1 MSYSLRAVAG
11 KSAAFN
17 GLRKLI
23 AGMEAIASGEGV
35 ARTIDRAVAYV
46 DKSARGE
53 LERKKLTG
61 KAASTAL
68 IKGSRASL
76 SATFQ
81 AYTLAGNFKPGS
93 KAAPAGK
100 PGGHLQW
107 SYYKGFP
114 RHALT
119 RIGKIFT
126 EETGKLLGLSPSR
139 PSGDA

>member
-1 MSYSLRAVAG
+1 MSYSMRAIAG
-11 KSAAFN
+11 KAGAF
-17 GLRKLI
+17 GALRKLI
-23 AGMEAIASGEGV
+23 AGMELIASGEGV

-53 LERKKLTG
+53 LERKKATG

-76 SATFQ
+76 GATFQ

-93 KAAPAGK
+93 TSAPKGK
-100 PGGHLQW
+100 PGGHLKW

-126 EETGKLLGLSPSR
+126 EETGKLLGLSTSR
-139 PSGDA
+139 PSGDS